1 MSAKGKRVIW
11 VGPADGS
18 NAKPANLEAV
28 ATTAIKPGTVLNFAA
43 ADAGFVANT
52 VAATVFGELFLV
64 ADKDQARAKSVDDNW
79 AIDENMVGIQ
89 PRSGEFINVLVITGQ
104 TLLKGQAL
112 SRGGAGLL
120 KLAVT
125 PATVGV
131 TSEEIVAYTDE
142 TITTTA
148 TTLVRVRVA

>member
-64 ADKDQARAKSVDDNW
+64 ADKDQARAKSVDDNC
-79 AIDENMVGIQ
+79 
-89 PRSGEFINVLVITGQ
+89 
-104 TLLKGQAL
+104 
-112 SRGGAGLL
+112 SRPSTFYDHGAGYSVDFHRADEAGCL
-120 KLAVT
+120 
-125 PATVGV
+125 
-131 TSEEIVAYTDE
+131 SCHVA
-142 TITTTA
+142 
-148 TTLVRVRVA
+148 RF